1 MSNAIKELSKLNF
14 NGVKWISQL
23 KNQLCLNGTIAQ
35 NDIDS
40 AFQDIHSNEVI
51 EDVEVNVSSE
61 DISHSNK
68 SLFQLRENENIG
80 GLYNNEKIEFSPNL
94 TIIYGKNGSGKS
106 SYYKILK
113 DAFHSNQAIVGNIY
127 NTNDSAPNAKIEFRD
142 KDSHLKW
149 QKKGSTNNFSDN
161 AEIINWTAGSR
172 NSSLV
177 KFCDGEILSSSLTKR
192 DTGWSI
198 DRYKLEYYEKFRN
211 AIEQVEF
218 KVSSKLSELDSD
230 FEGKLNIIINGLKL
244 SKEDSI
250 KAFLTNNKA
259 DKNLILAKCNELHT
273 VELTTEDI
281 EQKPNYIQK
290 SNLSIQELLD
300 KTAILE
306 SKIQTLDKVIS
317 FTLENTHIYAQLEQ
331 ITNNIIKLS
340 SLKESVDYTQ
350 FEKYELL
357 FDPKLHQDDY
367 VSLLKKI
374 AETALTF
381 GIANYP
387 SVVDKCFYCN
397 QTLEEENKSLIKNLH
412 ELIDNEVSTE
422 IQRLSKTIEEYV
434 NRIEKSTLEQ
444 TKTIEFSDFN
454 QIWDIET
461 KSIVD
466 LNSLQTTVNSKKE
479 LLKLKQ
485 EISGLTKE
493 PSSVYDSWVANEL
506 LYQIVKSEK
515 EILSSQ
521 INSLK
526 KQSVEI
532 EKIRK
537 EAQNELNKIE
547 DIEFCIAQRDL
558 VKALIDTIENHQ
570 KYNQSYS
577 TFQGIKSKVSR
588 DKGRVE
594 GDLIRN
600 NYVSKFNENLDYF
613 ELAKREKIVRSFS
626 NPSGLS
632 KIDGKIDSN
641 GRKFEISSIL
651 SEGEAKVFSL
661 CDWLTELDFDDNEIL
676 VFDDPITSLD
686 QVNIY
691 KLVDKIIDLS
701 KSYQVIVFTHNF
713 EFYHRLIQKSLG
725 GSPLHKGKCEI
736 CKNESEQQQCIGFN
750 SQSDLTHK
758 CCSYYQIEHILQ
770 PGSINEEVM
779 FLSLDWEKRI
789 EILRS
794 NLLAGDIREA
804 DKHIRTTINNFF
816 ERFVLGDIK
825 RKVYKNN
832 DLIKEWRDIRE
843 ISEAD
848 YDLLMDVHNKISG
861 ESGIH
866 EASLEVRTA
875 LDVRGYINEFNKMVR
890 GINNMRSFNNPSMA
904 NRIEEILI

>member
-1 MSNAIKELSKLNF
+1 MSNAIEELSKLNF
-14 NGVKWISQL
+14 NGIKWISQL
-23 KNQLCLNGTIAQ
+23 KNQLCLNGTLAQ
-35 NDIDS
+35 SDIDS
-40 AFQDIHSNEVI
+40 AFQNIHSDEVI
-51 EDVEVNVSSE
+51 EDIEVSATSE
-61 DISHSNK
+61 DVSHSNK
-68 SLFQLRENENIG
+68 SLFQLRENENVG
-80 GLYNNEKIEFSPNL
+80 GLYNNKKIEFSPNL
-94 TIIYGKNGSGKS
+94 TLIYGKNGSGKS

-113 DAFHSNQAIVGNIY
+113 DAFHSKQNIVGNIY
-127 NTNDSAPNAKIEFRD
+127 NTNNNAPSSNIEFRN

-149 QKKGSTNNFSDN
+149 QKKGSTNNFSNN
-161 AEIINWTAGSR
+161 AEIINWTAGSKH
-172 NSSLV
+172 SSLL
-177 KFCDGEILSSSLTKR
+177 KFCDGEILSSSLSKR
-192 DTGWSI
+192 ETGWSI

-211 AIEQVEF
+211 AIEQVES
-218 KVSSKLSELDSD
+218 KVRVKLSELNSG
-230 FEGKLNIIINGLKL
+230 FEEKINIIINGLKL
-244 SKEDSI
+244 SKDDAI

-259 DKNLILAKCNELHT
+259 SKNLILDKCKELYI
-273 VELTTEDI
+273 VELTSKDI
-281 EQKPNYIQK
+281 EQKPIYLQK

-300 KTAILE
+300 KTSILE
-306 SKIQTLDKVIS
+306 SKIQKLDKVLS
-317 FTLENTHIYAQLEQ
+317 FTLENTQIYAQLEL
-331 ITNNIIKLS
+331 ITKNIVKLS
-340 SLKESVDYTQ
+340 SLKESIDFTQ
-350 FEKYELL
+350 FEKYQLL
-357 FDPKLHQDDY
+357 FNPKSHQDDY

-381 GIANYP
+381 GFDNYP
-387 SVVDKCFYCN
+387 SDVEKCFYCN
-397 QTLEEENKSLIKNLH
+397 QTLEEENKSLLKNLH
-412 ELIDNEVSTE
+412 DLIDNEVSTE
-422 IQRLSKTIEEYV
+422 IQRLSKTIEEYAV
-434 NRIEKSTLEQ
+434 RIEKSLIVQ
-444 TKTIEFSDFN
+444 TDTIEFSEIN
-454 QIWDIET
+454 QIWDIQT
-461 KSIVD
+461 KSIID
-466 LNSLQTTVNSKKE
+466 LNNLQTVVNSKE
-479 LLKLKQ
+479 DLIGLKQ
-485 EISGLTKE
+485 EVSDLIKE

-506 LYQIVKSEK
+506 LFQIAKSEK
-515 EILSSQ
+515 EILTSQ
-521 INSLK
+521 KNDLK
-526 KQSVEI
+526 KQSIEI

-537 EAQNELNKIE
+537 EALNNLNKIE
-547 DIEFCIAQRDL
+547 DIEFCITQREL
-558 VKALIDTIENHQ
+558 VKALIETLESHQ

-577 TFQGIKSKVSR
+577 TFQGIKTKVSR

-594 GDLIRN
+594 DDLIRN
-600 NYVSKFNENLDYF
+600 NYISRFNENLEYF
-613 ELAKREKIVRSFS
+613 ELAKREKIIRSFS
-626 NPSGLS
+626 NPSGSS

-789 EILRS
+789 EVLRS

-843 ISEAD
+843 ISETD
-848 YDLLMDVHNKISG
+848 YNLLMDVHNKISG

-866 EASLEVRTA
+866 ESSPEVRTA
-875 LDVRGYINEFNKMVR
+875 LDVRGYIDEFNKMVR
-890 GINNMRSFNNPSMA
+890 GINNMRSFNNPSMT
-904 NRIEEILI
+904 NQIEEILI